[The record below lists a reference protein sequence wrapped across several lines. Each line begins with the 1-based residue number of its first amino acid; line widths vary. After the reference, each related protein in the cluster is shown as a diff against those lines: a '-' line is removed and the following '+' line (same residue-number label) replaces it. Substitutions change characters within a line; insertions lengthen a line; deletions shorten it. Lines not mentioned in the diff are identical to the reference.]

1 MKGEREYESKRVK
14 RDSIVGESDI
24 GLMIAPAATI
34 IPSSIFTDDAI
45 TDEG

>member
-24 GLMIAPAATI
+24 GLMKVQRPM
-34 IPSSIFTDDAI
+34 
-45 TDEG
+45 GCCVV